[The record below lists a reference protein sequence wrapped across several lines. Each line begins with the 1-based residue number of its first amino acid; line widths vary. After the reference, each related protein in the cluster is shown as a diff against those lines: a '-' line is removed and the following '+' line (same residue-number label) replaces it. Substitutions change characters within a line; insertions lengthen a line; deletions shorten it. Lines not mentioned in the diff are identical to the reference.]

1 MILISNLKWL
11 LWHRRLQFLTFID
24 WVSRPLFQQNKIHRC
39 SDIPFYLFFQFRG
52 QVLKPSE
59 KIQTE
64 MFCGG
69 LAEILFRVAEG
80 NEAVFCLPGSDN
92 CFEPSAHYGID
103 GVTEKVLS
111 F

>member
-1 MILISNLKWL
+1 
-11 LWHRRLQFLTFID
+11 
-24 WVSRPLFQQNKIHRC
+24 
-39 SDIPFYLFFQFRG
+39 
-52 QVLKPSE
+52 
-59 KIQTE
+59 

-103 GVTEKVLS
+103 GVTEKVLV